1 MKFYKWHTDKYRL
14 SAQINTD
21 KKCMNYQHNDLTK
34 KIIGCFY
41 NVYNSLGYGFL
52 EKVYEN
58 SFALEL
64 KQNGLFTVQQMPIK
78 VSYKEQPVGDY
89 FADLVVANKIIL
101 ELKAQEVLAPENE
114 AQLLNY
120 LKATEYEVGLL
131 LNFGK
136 KPEIKRKI
144 FSNDLK

>member
-1 MKFYKWHTDKYRL
+1 
-14 SAQINTD
+14 
-21 KKCMNYQHNDLTK
+21 MNYQYSDLTK

-41 NVYNSLGYGFL
+41 NVYHSLGYGFL

-58 SFALEL
+58 SFAIEL

-78 VSYKEQPVGDY
+78 VSYKDNPVGDY
-89 FADLVVANKIIL
+89 FADLVVENKIIL
-101 ELKAQEVLAPENE
+101 ELKAQETLALENE

-136 KPEIKRKI
+136 KPEIKRRI

>member
-1 MKFYKWHTDKYRL
+1 
-14 SAQINTD
+14 
-21 KKCMNYQHNDLTK
+21 MNYQHSDLTK

-41 NVYNSLGYGFL
+41 NVYHSLGYGFL

-58 SFALEL
+58 SLTLEL

-89 FADLVVANKIIL
+89 FADLVVENKIIL
-101 ELKAQEVLAPENE
+101 ELKAQEVLVPENE

-120 LKATEYEVGLL
+120 LKATEYEIGLL

-136 KPEIKRKI
+136 KPEIKRRI

>member
-1 MKFYKWHTDKYRL
+1 M
-14 SAQINTD
+14 S
-21 KKCMNYQHNDLTK
+21 YQYSDLTN
-34 KIIGCFY
+34 KIIHCFY

-58 SFALEL
+58 SLVLEL
-64 KQNGLFTVQQMPIK
+64 KQNGLFTIQQMPIK

-89 FADLVVANKIIL
+89 FADLVVADKIIL

-136 KPEIKRKI
+136 KPEIKRRI

>member
-1 MKFYKWHTDKYRL
+1 
-14 SAQINTD
+14 
-21 KKCMNYQHNDLTK
+21 MNYQHSDLTN
-34 KIIGCFY
+34 KIIQCFY
-41 NVYNSLGYGFL
+41 NVYNFLGYGFL

-58 SFALEL
+58 SLTLEL

-78 VSYKEQPVGDY
+78 VSYREQPVGDY
-89 FADLVVANKIIL
+89 FADLVVENKIIL

-120 LKATEYEVGLL
+120 LKATKYEIGLL

-136 KPEIKRKI
+136 KPEIKRRI

>member
-1 MKFYKWHTDKYRL
+1 MD
-14 SAQINTD
+14 
-21 KKCMNYQHNDLTK
+21 YQYGDLTE
-34 KIIGCFY
+34 KIIKCFY
-41 NVYNSLGYGFL
+41 NVYHSLGYGFL

-64 KQNGLFTVQQMPIK
+64 KQNGLFVVQQMPIK

-89 FADLVVANKIIL
+89 FADLVVENKIIL
-101 ELKAQEVLAPENE
+101 ELKAQEILIPENE

-120 LKATEYEVGLL
+120 LKATEYEIGLL

-136 KPEIKRKI
+136 KPEIKRRI

>member
-1 MKFYKWHTDKYRL
+1 
-14 SAQINTD
+14 
-21 KKCMNYQHNDLTK
+21 MNYQYGDLTK

-41 NVYNSLGYGFL
+41 NVYHSLGYGFL

-58 SFALEL
+58 SLVLEL

-78 VSYKEQPVGDY
+78 VSYKNNPVGDY
-89 FADLVVANKIIL
+89 FADLVVENKIII
-101 ELKAQEVLAPENE
+101 ELKAQEALAPENE

-120 LKATEYEVGLL
+120 LKATEYEIGLL

-136 KPEIKRKI
+136 KPEIKRRI
-144 FSNDLK
+144 FSNNLK

>member
-1 MKFYKWHTDKYRL
+1 
-14 SAQINTD
+14 
-21 KKCMNYQHNDLTK
+21 MNYQYNDLTN
-34 KIIGCFY
+34 KIIRCFY
-41 NVYNSLGYGFL
+41 DVYHSLGYGFL

-58 SFALEL
+58 SLTIEL

-78 VSYKEQPVGDY
+78 VSYKNNPVGDY
-89 FADLVVANKIIL
+89 MADLVVENKIII
-101 ELKAQEVLAPENE
+101 ELKAQEVLIPENE

-120 LKATEYEVGLL
+120 LKATEYEIGLL

>member
-1 MKFYKWHTDKYRL
+1 
-14 SAQINTD
+14 
-21 KKCMNYQHNDLTK
+21 MNYQHSDLTN
-34 KIIGCFY
+34 KIIHCFY
-41 NVYNSLGYGFL
+41 NIYNSLGYGFL

-58 SFALEL
+58 SLTIEL

-78 VSYKEQPVGDY
+78 VAYKEQPVGDY
-89 FADLVVANKIIL
+89 FADLVVENKIIL
-101 ELKAQEVLAPENE
+101 ELKAQEVLVPENE

-136 KPEIKRKI
+136 KPEIKRRI
-144 FSNDLK
+144 FSNNLK

>member
-1 MKFYKWHTDKYRL
+1 
-14 SAQINTD
+14 
-21 KKCMNYQHNDLTK
+21 MNYQHNDLTK

>member
-1 MKFYKWHTDKYRL
+1 
-14 SAQINTD
+14 
-21 KKCMNYQHNDLTK
+21 MNYQHSDLTE
-34 KIIGCFY
+34 KIIKCFY
-41 NVYNSLGYGFL
+41 NVYHLLGYGFL

-58 SFALEL
+58 SFAIEL
-64 KQNGLFTVQQMPIK
+64 KQNGLFVVQQMPIK
-78 VSYKEQPVGDY
+78 VSYKDNPVGDY
-89 FADLVVANKIIL
+89 FADLVVENKIII
-101 ELKAQEVLAPENE
+101 ELKAQEGLVPENE

-120 LKATEYEVGLL
+120 LKATEFEIGLL

>member
-1 MKFYKWHTDKYRL
+1 
-14 SAQINTD
+14 
-21 KKCMNYQHNDLTK
+21 MNYQHNDLTK

-41 NVYNSLGYGFL
+41 NVYHSLGYGFL

-58 SFALEL
+58 SLALEL
-64 KQNGLFTVQQMPIK
+64 KQSGLFTVQQMPIK
-78 VSYKEQPVGDY
+78 VSYKDNPVGDY

-101 ELKAQEVLAPENE
+101 ELKAQEVLVPENE

-120 LKATEYEVGLL
+120 LKATEYEIGLL

-136 KPEIKRKI
+136 KPEIKRRI
-144 FSNDLK
+144 FSNNLK

>member
-1 MKFYKWHTDKYRL
+1 
-14 SAQINTD
+14 
-21 KKCMNYQHNDLTK
+21 MNYQHNDLTK

-41 NVYNSLGYGFL
+41 NVYHSLGYGFL

-58 SFALEL
+58 SLALEL
-64 KQNGLFTVQQMPIK
+64 KQNGLFVTQQMPIK
-78 VSYKEQPVGDY
+78 VSYKNNPVGDY
-89 FADLVVANKIIL
+89 FADLVVENKIIL
-101 ELKAQEVLAPENE
+101 ELKAQEILIPENE

-120 LKATEYEVGLL
+120 LKATEYEIGLL

>member
-1 MKFYKWHTDKYRL
+1 MD
-14 SAQINTD
+14 
-21 KKCMNYQHNDLTK
+21 YQHSDLTN
-34 KIIGCFY
+34 KIIKCFY
-41 NVYNSLGYGFL
+41 NVYNFLGYGFL

-58 SFALEL
+58 SFVFEL
-64 KQNGLFTVQQMPIK
+64 KQNGLFVIQQMPIK

>member
-1 MKFYKWHTDKYRL
+1 
-14 SAQINTD
+14 
-21 KKCMNYQHNDLTK
+21 MNYQHSDLTK

-41 NVYNSLGYGFL
+41 GVYHSLGYGFL

-58 SFALEL
+58 SLALEL

-89 FADLVVANKIIL
+89 FADLVVENKIIL
-101 ELKAQEVLAPENE
+101 ELKAQEVLVPENE

-120 LKATEYEVGLL
+120 LKATEYEIGLL

-136 KPEIKRKI
+136 KPEIKRRI

>member
-1 MKFYKWHTDKYRL
+1 
-14 SAQINTD
+14 
-21 KKCMNYQHNDLTK
+21 MNYQYSDLTE
-34 KIIGCFY
+34 KIIKCFY
-41 NVYNSLGYGFL
+41 NIYHSLGYGFL

-58 SFALEL
+58 SLTLEL

-89 FADLVVANKIIL
+89 FADLVVENKIIL
-101 ELKAQEVLAPENE
+101 ELKAQEVLIPENE

-120 LKATEYEVGLL
+120 LKATEYEIGLL

>member
-1 MKFYKWHTDKYRL
+1 
-14 SAQINTD
+14 
-21 KKCMNYQHNDLTK
+21 MNYQYNDLTN
-34 KIIGCFY
+34 KIIRCFY
-41 NVYNSLGYGFL
+41 DVYHSLGYGFL

-58 SFALEL
+58 SLTLEL
-64 KQNGLFTVQQMPIK
+64 KQNGLFAVQQMPIK
-78 VSYKEQPVGDY
+78 VSYKNHQVGDY
-89 FADLVVANKIIL
+89 FADLVVNNKVII
-101 ELKAQEVLAPENE
+101 ELKAQEVLIPENE

-120 LKATEYEVGLL
+120 LKATEYEIGLL

>member
-1 MKFYKWHTDKYRL
+1 
-14 SAQINTD
+14 
-21 KKCMNYQHNDLTK
+21 MNYQYNDLTK
-34 KIIGCFY
+34 KIIECFY
-41 NVYNSLGYGFL
+41 NVYHFLGYGFL

-58 SFALEL
+58 SLVLEL

-89 FADLVVANKIIL
+89 FADLVVENKIIL
-101 ELKAQEVLAPENE
+101 ELKAQEVLILENE

-120 LKATEYEVGLL
+120 LKATEYEIGLL

-136 KPEIKRKI
+136 KLEIKRKI

>member
-1 MKFYKWHTDKYRL
+1 
-14 SAQINTD
+14 
-21 KKCMNYQHNDLTK
+21 MNYQYSDLTK

-41 NVYNSLGYGFL
+41 DVYHSLGYGFL

-58 SFALEL
+58 SLVLEL
-64 KQNGLFTVQQMPIK
+64 KQNGLFAVQQMPIK

-101 ELKAQEVLAPENE
+101 ELKAQEVLVPENE

-136 KPEIKRKI
+136 KPEIKRRI

>member
-1 MKFYKWHTDKYRL
+1 
-14 SAQINTD
+14 
-21 KKCMNYQHNDLTK
+21 MNYQYSDLTK

-41 NVYNSLGYGFL
+41 DVYHSLGYGFL

-58 SFALEL
+58 SLVLEL

-101 ELKAQEVLAPENE
+101 ELKAQEVLVPENE

-136 KPEIKRKI
+136 KPEIKRRI

>member
-1 MKFYKWHTDKYRL
+1 ME
-14 SAQINTD
+14 
-21 KKCMNYQHNDLTK
+21 YQYSDLTE
-34 KIIGCFY
+34 KIIKCFY
-41 NVYNSLGYGFL
+41 NVYHSLGYGFL

-58 SFALEL
+58 SFAIEL
-64 KQNGLFTVQQMPIK
+64 KRNGLFTVQQMPIK

-101 ELKAQEVLAPENE
+101 ELKAQEALAPENE

-120 LKATEYEVGLL
+120 LKATEFEVGLL

-136 KPEIKRKI
+136 KPEIKRRI

>member
-1 MKFYKWHTDKYRL
+1 
-14 SAQINTD
+14 
-21 KKCMNYQHNDLTK
+21 MNYQHSDLTE

-41 NVYNSLGYGFL
+41 NVYHSLGYGFL

-58 SFALEL
+58 SLTFEL

-78 VSYKEQPVGDY
+78 VSYKNNPVGDY

-101 ELKAQEVLAPENE
+101 ELKSQEVLAPENE

-136 KPEIKRKI
+136 KPEIKRRI